1 MMHLLL
7 RGSVIV
13 ALALGLVGPAA
24 AESLGIA
31 GYSGEFGVDCNACHS
46 GGTVPSVTITGPLQV
61 PVGTIATYELKIV
74 SGDLQ
79 QTHGGLDVSDTDGTL
94 IATEA
99 GTEILS
105 GELVHSAPREQNASR
120 EVIFR
125 FDWQAPAAPGQVT
138 LYGAGNSVNNAQ
150 ALLGDAAATDTLT
163 VDVLVATPGESSGPG
178 LAPLLVT
185 AFDKETE
192 ELTVSFET
200 ACETTGNNVYFGP
213 LDQVSNYVWSGA
225 ECNVGDAGTASFNPG
240 LGSFFFLIVGNRH
253 ADEGSYGRA
262 DDADPKSERPPY
274 DPNPC
279 GPTQTLAATCD

>member
-150 ALLGDAAATDTLT
+150 ALLGARQGDGGADRELRDGLRDDREQRLLRPT
-163 VDVLVATPGESSGPG
+163 GPG
-178 LAPLLVT
+178 LELRLVRSRMQRRRCRHRLVQPRSRVLLLP
-185 AFDKETE
+185 DRREPPRRRRLLRPRRRRRPE
-192 ELTVSFET
+192 E
-200 ACETTGNNVYFGP
+200 
-213 LDQVSNYVWSGA
+213 
-225 ECNVGDAGTASFNPG
+225 
-240 LGSFFFLIVGNRH
+240 
-253 ADEGSYGRA
+253 
-262 DDADPKSERPPY
+262 
-274 DPNPC
+274 
-279 GPTQTLAATCD
+279 